1 MSELLTQ
8 VPAENHGQLDE
19 DAALRMDDILDRL
32 ASVGAA
38 ADPGAVM
45 SAALR
50 VYHAAVLGEV
60 RMVPAETLLEACNR
74 ELAKRETEP
83 DLH

>member
-1 MSELLTQ
+1 MTDELMQ
-8 VPAENHGQLDE
+8 APAENHGQLDD
-19 DAALRMDDILDRL
+19 DAATRMDDILARL

-74 ELAKRETEP
+74 EIAKREAEP